1 MYLWEF
7 KSKPMNDF
15 QLDFTETSTETWKAQ
30 ILKELKDDA
39 VKIEFTDKIEEI
51 SLDITKASEKD
62 FNSEV
67 INESNNWNV
76 SAFIEVN
83 DEKSANKLAL
93 KNLNQGYNELI
104 FNLKS
109 IEIDWVLLLNDIE
122 VEYIHTRLQFTNT
135 TQLSSFLSSSYVA
148 KIQYFSFETDPLSS
162 VFATLEN
169 EIKSLTSNRVVSIN
183 GFEIQQVGATTWQE
197 IGLILSTGHELLNR
211 GFLPNQLSLSIGIG
225 SNYFLEIAKIR
236 ALRYLWEQITAA
248 YGSKNSIEIV
258 AHIGWSNKSLKDQHT
273 NLLRQTTELMS
284 AAAGGSDSIVVHPYD
299 QNSTVGSSDF
309 AYRMAANIS
318 NLLKEESYFDK
329 VHDPLKGSYI
339 IDNLTELI
347 SSKAW
352 AYFLEL
358 DTFKS
363 LNATD
368 KILKIKSDITLKRTQ
383 RLNLFN
389 QKQIKLIGINLFNT
403 ANPNPQE
410 WKKEIKYLEIP
421 YLIYE
426 EIEYIK

>member
-1 MYLWEF
+1 
-7 KSKPMNDF
+7 
-15 QLDFTETSTETWKAQ
+15 
-30 ILKELKDDA
+30 
-39 VKIEFTDKIEEI
+39 
-51 SLDITKASEKD
+51 LDITLPATDD
-62 FNSEV
+62 FNSAR
-67 INESNNWNV
+67 SNSSNDWKA

-83 DEKSANKLAL
+83 DEKTANKLAL
-93 KNLNQGYNELI
+93 NCLNQGYNELI
-104 FNLKS
+104 FKFNS
-109 IEIDWVLLLNDIE
+109 NNIDWELLIKDVL
-122 VEYIHTRLQFTNT
+122 VEYIHTRLVFNKLE
-135 TQLSSFLSSSYVA
+135 QLKSFLATSFAS
-148 KIQYFSFETDPLSS
+148 KIQYFSFEIDPLASS
-162 VFATLEN
+162 FETLEN
-169 EIKSLTSNRVVSIN
+169 EIKTLTSNLVVSIN

-236 ALRYLWEQITAA
+236 ALRYLWEQITVA

-284 AAAGGSDSIVVHPYD
+284 AAAGGSDSIAVHPYD

-426 EIEYIK
+426 EIEDIK

>member
-1 MYLWEF
+1 
-7 KSKPMNDF
+7 MNDF

-67 INESNNWNV
+67 IKGSNNWNV

-403 ANPNPQE
+403 TNPNPQE

-426 EIEYIK
+426 EIEDIK

>member
-1 MYLWEF
+1 
-7 KSKPMNDF
+7 MNDF

-104 FNLKS
+104 FNLKP

-183 GFEIQQVGATTWQE
+183 GFDFQQIGATTWQE
-197 IGLILSTGHELLNR
+197 IGVILSTGHELLNR

-236 ALRYLWEQITAA
+236 ALRYLWGQITAA
-248 YGSKNSIEIV
+248 YDSKSSIEIV

-273 NLLRQTTELMS
+273 NLLRQTTEAMS

-299 QNSTVGSSDF
+299 QNSKDGSSDF
-309 AYRMAANIS
+309 SYRMAANIS

-329 VHDPLKGSYI
+329 VHDPLKGSHI
-339 IDNLTELI
+339 IENLTELI
-347 SSKAW
+347 RSKAW
-352 AYFLEL
+352 TYFLEL
-358 DTFKS
+358 DAFKS
-363 LNATD
+363 LNSAD
-368 KILKIKSDITLKRTQ
+368 KILKIKSDISLKRTE
-383 RLNLFN
+383 RVNLFN
-389 QKQIKLIGINLFNT
+389 EKQIKLIGINLFNT
-403 ANPNPQE
+403 TNPNPQD
-410 WKKEIKYLEIP
+410 WKKDLSYLAIP

-426 EIEYIK
+426 EIEVV

>member
-1 MYLWEF
+1 
-7 KSKPMNDF
+7 MNDF

-104 FNLKS
+104 FNLKP

-426 EIEYIK
+426 EIEDIK

>member
-1 MYLWEF
+1 
-7 KSKPMNDF
+7 MNDF

-104 FNLKS
+104 FNLKP

-236 ALRYLWEQITAA
+236 ALRYLWEQITVA

-426 EIEYIK
+426 EIEDIK

>member
-1 MYLWEF
+1 
-7 KSKPMNDF
+7 MNDF

-236 ALRYLWEQITAA
+236 ALRYLWEQITVA

-383 RLNLFN
+383 RLILFN

>member
-1 MYLWEF
+1 
-7 KSKPMNDF
+7 MNDF
-15 QLDFTETSTETWKAQ
+15 QLDFTETNTDTWKAQ
-30 ILKELKDDA
+30 ILKELKDDTA
-39 VKIEFTDKIEEI
+39 KIEFTDKIEEI
-51 SLDITKASEKD
+51 SLDITKTSEKD

-67 INESNNWNV
+67 INDSNNWNA

-109 IEIDWVLLLNDIE
+109 TEIDWIILLNDIE
-122 VEYIHTRLQFTNT
+122 VEYIHTRLLFTNNA
-135 TQLSSFLSSSYVA
+135 QLSAFLSSSYAA
-148 KIQYFSFETDPLSS
+148 KIQYFSFEIDPLSS
-162 VFATLEN
+162 VFETLEN
-169 EIKSLTSNRVVSIN
+169 EIKSLTTNRVVSIN
-183 GFEIQQVGATTWQE
+183 GFEIHQTGATTWQE
-197 IGLILSTGHELLNR
+197 IGIILSTAHELLNR
-211 GFLPNQLSLSIGIG
+211 GFLPNQLSLSVGIG

-248 YGSKNSIEIV
+248 YGSKCSIEIV

-273 NLLRQTTELMS
+273 NLLRQTTEVMS
-284 AAAGGSDSIVVHPYD
+284 ATAGGSDSIVIHPYD

-329 VHDPLKGSYI
+329 VHDPMKGSHI
-339 IDNLTELI
+339 IENLTEI
-347 SSKAW
+347 INSKAW

-358 DTFKS
+358 ETFKS
-363 LNATD
+363 LNSMD
-368 KILKIKSDITLKRTQ
+368 KILKIKSEITLKRTE

-403 ANPNPQE
+403 TNPNPQD
-410 WKKEIKYLEIP
+410 WKKDLSYLAIP

-426 EIEYIK
+426 EIEVV

>member
-1 MYLWEF
+1 
-7 KSKPMNDF
+7 MNDF

>member
-1 MYLWEF
+1 
-7 KSKPMNDF
+7 MNDF

-104 FNLKS
+104 FNLKP

-183 GFEIQQVGATTWQE
+183 GFEIQQVGANTWQE

-236 ALRYLWEQITAA
+236 ALRYLWEQITVA

-273 NLLRQTTELMS
+273 NLL
-284 AAAGGSDSIVVHPYD
+284 
-299 QNSTVGSSDF
+299 
-309 AYRMAANIS
+309 
-318 NLLKEESYFDK
+318 
-329 VHDPLKGSYI
+329 
-339 IDNLTELI
+339 
-347 SSKAW
+347 
-352 AYFLEL
+352 
-358 DTFKS
+358 
-363 LNATD
+363 
-368 KILKIKSDITLKRTQ
+368 
-383 RLNLFN
+383 
-389 QKQIKLIGINLFNT
+389 
-403 ANPNPQE
+403 
-410 WKKEIKYLEIP
+410 
-421 YLIYE
+421 
-426 EIEYIK
+426 

>member
-1 MYLWEF
+1 
-7 KSKPMNDF
+7 MNDF

-104 FNLKS
+104 FNLKP

-183 GFEIQQVGATTWQE
+183 GFEIQQVGANTWQE

-236 ALRYLWEQITAA
+236 ALRYLWEQITVA

>member
-1 MYLWEF
+1 
-7 KSKPMNDF
+7 MNDF

-62 FNSEV
+62 FHSEV

-236 ALRYLWEQITAA
+236 ALRYLWEQITVA

-383 RLNLFN
+383 RLILFN

-426 EIEYIK
+426 EIEDIK

>member
-1 MYLWEF
+1 
-7 KSKPMNDF
+7 MNDF

-104 FNLKS
+104 FNLKP

-236 ALRYLWEQITAA
+236 ALRYLWEQITVA